1 MKSINGV
8 ILCRITWKDNH
19 ASHIRRICTYKK
31 AEMACL
37 KLLPQHSPGV
47 NEVKLEKMSQGNC

>member
-19 ASHIRRICTYKK
+19 ASHIRRTYMYKK
-31 AEMACL
+31 AITACF
-37 KLLPQHSPGV
+37 KHSPGA
-47 NEVKLEKMSQGNC
+47 NEVNLQ